1 MSDCLVQTGADM
13 RKAGLALCWEAP
25 IAILARGQAAGMHS
39 HPGCRPA
46 NMHNSCQCLQ
56 LLSLHFLQVF
66 EDMEVI
72 RLSVGGVSYTTTVAT
87 LRNAA
92 EPSLFTAMFSGR
104 HTLRPDEVCH
114 AVQLE

>member
-1 MSDCLVQTGADM
+1 M
-13 RKAGLALCWEAP
+13 
-25 IAILARGQAAGMHS
+25 
-39 HPGCRPA
+39 
-46 NMHNSCQCLQ
+46 
-56 LLSLHFLQVF
+56 F
-66 EDMEVI
+66 EDTEVV

-114 AVQLE
+114 AVLVVVKVLLSQAQMIADCTSGQAALQSSGWEALGCACTLT